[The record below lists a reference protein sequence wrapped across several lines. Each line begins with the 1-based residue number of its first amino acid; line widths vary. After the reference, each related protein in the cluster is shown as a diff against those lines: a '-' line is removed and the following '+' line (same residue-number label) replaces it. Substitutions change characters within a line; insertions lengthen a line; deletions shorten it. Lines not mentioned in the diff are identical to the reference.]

1 MRKNIF
7 LYFIIFPAFLIFFSC
22 SSTRGTS
29 SKKLPGNWQIE
40 PIVIDG
46 NNKDWPSPYPEYDSK
61 AMLGYTVSNDKDN
74 LYITVETGDLA
85 TQLKILVNG
94 LTVWIDKTGAKQ
106 EVMAI
111 NYPIPIDAKAEGTKT
126 NAENPSFSASTENT
140 RNREQKMRIL
150 LEDKV
155 RKLLSEA
162 KEYSLQGFKACNMQ
176 YPILETDSCGIK
188 VRIAID
194 SDNEMVWEA
203 VIPFKTFY
211 IKHEIDKR
219 DKGKPLSVCFETT
232 EMKRPQEHNNGH
244 QNRGGGGFRP
254 SVGMG
259 GMGMRGGM
267 GGGNR
272 GAVTNPASTIME
284 SAYKSTK
291 TWKKFGI
298 AYPN

>member
-1 MRKNIF
+1 MRKKVFIYLLMINALFVF
-7 LYFIIFPAFLIFFSC
+7 LSC
-22 SSTRGTS
+22 KSYRSIST
-29 SKKLPGNWQIE
+29 KKLPGNWQIE

-46 NNKDWPSPYPEYDSK
+46 NNKDWPSPYPEYDGK

-106 EVMAI
+106 EFMAI
-111 NYPIPIDAKAEGTKT
+111 NYPIPIDTKAESDKLNKEKT
-126 NAENPSFSASTENT
+126 SLAVHNENS
-140 RNREQKMRIL
+140 RNREQKRRL
-150 LEDKV
+150 ALEDKI
-155 RKLLSEA
+155 RETLNEA

-176 YPILETDSCGIK
+176 FPIMETDSCGIK

-194 SDNEMVWEA
+194 TDNEMVWEA

-232 EMKRPQEHNNGH
+232 EMKRPPENSNVH
-244 QNRGGGGFRP
+244 QNRNGGGFRP

-272 GAVTNPASTIME
+272 GASTNPVNNIME